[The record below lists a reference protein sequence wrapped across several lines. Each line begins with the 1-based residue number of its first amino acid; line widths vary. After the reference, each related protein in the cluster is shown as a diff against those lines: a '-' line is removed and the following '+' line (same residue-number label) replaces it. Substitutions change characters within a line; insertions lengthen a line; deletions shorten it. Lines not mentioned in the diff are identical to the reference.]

1 MALSVPHLSLGL
13 GCVLFLE
20 QGAPPAR
27 VWRRYGGVALAVLL
41 FYGSMVPQIAFGSA
55 TPCAL
60 HGQLRMSGALGA
72 LAFAFVSRR
81 GRWTDAAAVA
91 GAAAVLNQ
99 LLLLV
104 AGDGAAA
111 GGSSSSPNAAA
122 VVGTIFYSLALLLPA
137 TGAARTAPLLATASS
152 QSTIGLLLALLLAM
166 ALGTSMLPLTA
177 VPTAALAAAALAAAH
192 TPRGG
197 LALQSTMGDLI
208 GGWAGVSSGDLAV
221 PTALAILGALVW
233 LLGGSGP
240 HAFLSSAAGCF
251 VLPLAAAAALLLCTA
266 GHGYRERRARL
277 GSGNARL
284 SIPTGA
290 ASADHETS
298 VALLLAHVATG
309 YAAASAGPAA
319 TMAHLALLAGLC
331 TATALYGLQQW
342 VLRHWSPQNAR
353 DARHMLIDSA
363 ALCSCALAPG
373 AARQFAYF
381 GGTGSSAAC
390 TAAAAG
396 TAPADAAA
404 ACALLAL
411 AWSLASGSC
420 WAGAAL
426 WPAFASDDG
435 EVYLAGPPDARRLA
449 LVFDG
454 LASATPELVAALQK
468 AGATATVFVSGADL
482 AAAGPGID
490 AGAAHVKALRA
501 AGLSVQCRLGAAGVG
516 GNELAMA
523 AELHAT
529 AAALG
534 AGAGAGAAAADGK
547 QQQPGWCLGHAS
559 SLGAGPCAAASIGC
573 AAAALG
579 LRTVHVDHSLAACGG
594 DAKALEALVGMG
606 GSVLCLSDC
615 GGRGIPGAKGLAAA
629 LATIAEQG
637 LRCVSVDELMLNKY
651 EDAYEPPTARGGSEA
666 PAPALDDEQRKEGKV
681 D

>member
-1 MALSVPHLSLGL
+1 MVSLPHLALGL
-13 GCVLFLE
+13 GCLLFLE
-20 QGAPPAR
+20 QGSPPAR

-81 GRWTDAAAVA
+81 GRWVDAAAVT

-99 LLLLV
+99 LLLV
-104 AGDGAAA
+104 AGDGAA
-111 GGSSSSPNAAA
+111 GGSQSPNAAA

-166 ALGTSMLPLTA
+166 ALGSSVLPLAA
-177 VPTAALAAAALAAAH
+177 VPTATLAAAALAAAH

-197 LALQSTMGDLI
+197 AVLQSTMGDLI
-208 GGWAGVSSGDLAV
+208 GGWAGASSGDLAV

-233 LLGGSGP
+233 LLGGAGP
-240 HAFLSSAAGCF
+240 HTFLSSAAGCF

-277 GSGNARL
+277 GSEHSGVVPANAA
-284 SIPTGA
+284 A
-290 ASADHETS
+290 ASGDHETS

-309 YAAASAGPAA
+309 FAAAASAGPAA
-319 TMAHLALLAGLC
+319 TMAHLALLGGLC

-381 GGTGSSAAC
+381 GGSGGSSAAC
-390 TAAAAG
+390 AAAAAG
-396 TAPADAAA
+396 TAPADAAV

-454 LASATPELVAALQK
+454 LASAAPELVTALQK
-468 AGATATVFVSGADL
+468 AGATATVFVSGTDL

-516 GNELAMA
+516 GDELAMA

-534 AGAGAGAAAADGK
+534 AGAGAAAADGK
-547 QQQPGWCLGHAS
+547 QQQEQPGWCLGHAS
-559 SLGAGPCAAASIGC
+559 SFGAGPCAATSIGC

-606 GSVLCLSDC
+606 GSVLCLSEC

-651 EDAYEPPTARGGSEA
+651 EDAYEPPTARGGLEP